1 MPRASGGVP
10 VDIKCSAAWVLGL
23 GLAEGGG
30 LHVFMFVTS
39 QRRQHQSVGPDSA
52 IMHTTKAHSR

>member
-10 VDIKCSAAWVLGL
+10 VVIKCSAAWVLGL

-30 LHVFMFVTS
+30 LPVFMFVTS

-52 IMHTTKAHSR
+52 TMHTTKAHSR